1 MLQMDKREIYQLI
14 QTSLVAL
21 ILLQFQ
27 EKHQKVPIVVRR
39 HKLGAL
45 LIQKYK
51 FLK

>member
-1 MLQMDKREIYQLI
+1 MYQMDKREIYQPT

-21 ILLQFQ
+21 IRQQFQ
-27 EKHQKVPIVVRR
+27 GKQQKVLIVVRP

-51 FLK
+51 ILM